1 MKTRI
6 KCQHFM
12 TGNIVAPAWV
22 LEICSNRKWAPLG
35 NEHGIIKY
43 ESKEKAEAAQAAFV
57 KLSVKAVAA

>member
-43 ESKEKAEAAQAAFV
+43 KSKEEAEAAQAAFL
-57 KLSVKAVAA
+57 KLEIAYNA